1 MVLAGFALFAGV
13 VSGLISRGRF
23 SNLADIPMRYSALV
37 LAWLAGIIFADPIG
51 RWIGGSGGNNLGF
64 GVYLI
69 GLAALVVFAVINAV
83 HMPGMWLI
91 ALGALANLVVC
102 ANNHGTPY
110 SISALH
116 NAGVTA
122 VNYTD
127 VATSTATKHPERP
140 GDQLKFLGD
149 VVPIRVLKTVVSP
162 GDLLFAFGLASV
174 TANGL
179 SGRRGGRRVRGVHR
193 GRHLPKGEVPGGLPI
208 LVPATHSGV
217 LDPSDPVSATS
228 TLSADLGESP
238 SAERGRAAQDLS
250 RVRTLQDLSRVR
262 TLQDLSRVRTLQD
275 LSRVRTDG
283 SLGSLLAGG
292 RSAIE
297 GVGVDGFGDD
307 GFGSPTTAEG
317 VGGSATSGG
326 PTAWTARLDLLRA
339 TGDPEVLIDV
349 TGGVAGP
356 DDVTPAHALALA
368 LRAQHIPD
376 DHVARLVSAAVSSS
390 ASAGQFPASV
400 SSSVSASAGSRGSAG
415 VGSVDAPAG
424 LVVDGVDG
432 VDGGASTSDPSFQ
445 SINRI
450 DLLELLSEV

>member
-1 MVLAGFALFAGV
+1 MEGIRRLSQHVVANVGRVDRRSAGRARFQLPLVAMVLAGFALFAGV

-37 LAWLAGIIFADPIG
+37 LAWLAGVILADPVG
-51 RWIGGSGGNNLGF
+51 RWVGGSGGDNLGF
-64 GVYLI
+64 GLYLV
-69 GLAALVVFAVINAV
+69 GLAALVAFALINAV

-116 NAGVTA
+116 KAGVTA

-127 VATSTATKHPERP
+127 VATNTATKHPEQP

-179 SGRRGGRRVRGVHR
+179 SGRREGRRVRGVHR
-193 GRHLPKGEVPGGLPI
+193 GRHLPKGAVLGAHRNGWRPPGW
-208 LVPATHSGV
+208 VV
-217 LDPSDPVSATS
+217 LDPSNPVSATS
-228 TLSADLGESP
+228 MVSADLGESP
-238 SAERGRAAQDLS
+238 SAEGHGRGPEAGAEPFFDLPGPIS
-250 RVRTLQDLSRVR
+250 ASLRDPPV
-262 TLQDLSRVRTLQD
+262 
-275 LSRVRTDG
+275 G
-283 SLGSLLAGG
+283 SIPTGKPDW
-292 RSAIE
+292 E
-297 GVGVDGFGDD
+297 PVGPVV
-307 GFGSPTTAEG
+307 AEG
-317 VGGSATSGG
+317 A
-326 PTAWTARLDLLRA
+326 TAWAARLDLLRA

-349 TGGVAGP
+349 TGGVAGA

-368 LRAQHIPD
+368 LKAQSIPD
-376 DHVARLVSAAVSSS
+376 DQVARLVSAAVSSS
-390 ASAGQFPASV
+390 SGSG
-400 SSSVSASAGSRGSAG
+400 SASGSAL
-415 VGSVDAPAG
+415 GSASLASSLLGGLGDSSGPA
-424 LVVDGVDG
+424 DESDS
-432 VDGGASTSDPSFQ
+432 ASSDPSFQ

-450 DLLELLSEV
+450 DLYELLSEV